1 MAKLWDLPV
10 LFVCENNGFGMGTAV
25 ERLVGEKN
33 SQTNICKQK
42 QTATKANI
50 KMEANAFLRCRSS
63 ASTEYYTRGD
73 YVPGIWVDGM
83 DVLAVREATRWAKEY
98 CNAGKVRLS
107 LTFRKKKNV
116 LFFLFSSL
124 PIFSSIFMSHTLSE
138 CVFLLSVK
146 NQYVYTGPSGV
157 GHGNLPLRWSL
168 DV

>member
-1 MAKLWDLPV
+1 MCITLYGDGAANQGQLFEAANMAKLWDLPV
-10 LFVCENNGFGMGTAV
+10 LFICENNGFGMGTAV

-33 SQTNICKQK
+33 SQTNIYKQK

-107 LTFRKKKNV
+107 LTFRKKRYYFP
-116 LFFLFSSL
+116 LIILHFSFSL
-124 PIFSSIFMSHTLSE
+124 PFQIL
-138 CVFLLSVK
+138 
-146 NQYVYTGPSGV
+146 
-157 GHGNLPLRWSL
+157 
-168 DV
+168 